1 MFVIESLSFRQTLRV
16 LETLDPGLSRF
27 KGFQLFK
34 LYQILFEKV
43 RKIWFNELL
52 TLIQVTHHLRGY

>member
-1 MFVIESLSFRQTLRV
+1 MFVIESLSFRQTLKV

-43 RKIWFNELL
+43 RIIWFNGLV
-52 TLIQVTHHLRGY
+52 TLIQVTRHFRGH